1 MSATVPPP
9 GIKTLAELYEWMGPQ
24 AGAVRTAFVAAYCE
38 ARAAMN
44 APEQKLSNQLVL
56 AWDGGFSPRSGRNT
70 PCAWVQLL
78 SFCAQHKVD
87 PVLYAAYIGRVL
99 GSRSLNRSSLLV
111 ASFVPAFHAEAAR
124 AGGGDHYAD
133 VRLQA
138 YLGTLQVEMGKLRNT
153 PGYLDDTARLREAL
167 SCVDVG
173 PALFRYC
180 VAVRYGIT
188 EVAQALYRR
197 ALIEYRANRA
207 QLTRG
212 WSAIIPDEWQ
222 RLSVA
227 DLAARTEAAL

>member
-1 MSATVPPP
+1 MSDAALPPSVT
-9 GIKTLAELYEWMGPQ
+9 TLESLYAWLGP
-24 AGAVRTAFVAAYCE
+24 ALGAVRTAFVTAYCE
-38 ARAAMN
+38 ARAAMGVR
-44 APEQKLSNQLVL
+44 EMKLSTHLTL
-56 AWDGGFSPRSGRNT
+56 AWDGGFSPRTGRRT
-70 PCAWVQLL
+70 PCAWVQLAA
-78 SFCAQHKVD
+78 FCQQHNVD

-99 GSRSLNRSSLLV
+99 GARGLDRRSLLV
-111 ASFVPAFHAEAAR
+111 ATFVPSFHAEAAR
-124 AGGGDHYAD
+124 AGGGSQYAD
-133 VRLQA
+133 AQLQA
-138 YLGTLQVEMGKLRNT
+138 YLGTLQIEMGKLRNT
-153 PGYLDDTARLREAL
+153 PGYLDDTARMREAL

-188 EVAQALYRR
+188 EVAHALYRT
-197 ALIEYRANRA
+197 ALREYRANRS